1 MKGLLIK
8 DFQLAKTQGKMLLI
22 VALVIGVFMEI
33 AGMSEGFVTGYITI
47 IMSVFAATSISYDE
61 YENCFSF
68 LLVLPVSRKEYVNE
82 KYVFS
87 GILIFSAWLVGLTV
101 GSVFRIIR
109 GEPVLSAEW
118 LAGCFS
124 YITVAVVF
132 LSLMLPLRLKFEGE
146 KGRVVLP
153 IAIAAMGILIY
164 GGGKLANLVG
174 IDVTGSSIKVLNQ
187 MGAAGIMA
195 MLVIIPVA
203 AAVISWICSRHILEK
218 KEFWR

>member
-22 VALVIGVFMEI
+22 VALTIGVFMEI

-109 GEPVLSAEW
+109 GEPVLSVEWFAE
-118 LAGCFS
+118 CFS

-132 LSLMLPLRLKFEGE
+132 LSLMLPLRLKFEGD

-164 GGGKLANLVG
+164 GGVKLANLAG
-174 IDVTGSSIKVLNQ
+174 IDVTGSSIKVLNR

-203 AAVISWICSRHILEK
+203 AALVSWICSRNILEE
-218 KEFWR
+218 KEF

>member
-47 IMSVFAATSISYDE
+47 IMSVFAATSVSYDE

-109 GEPVLSAEW
+109 GEPVLSVEW

-164 GGGKLANLVG
+164 GGVRLADLAG
-174 IDVTGSSIKVLNQ
+174 IDVTGSSIKILNQ

-218 KEFWR
+218 KEF

>member
-47 IMSVFAATSISYDE
+47 IMSVFAATSVSYDE

-109 GEPVLSAEW
+109 GEPVLSVEW

-164 GGGKLANLVG
+164 GGVKLANLAG

-218 KEFWR
+218 KEF

>member
-68 LLVLPVSRKEYVNE
+68 LLVLPVSRNEYVNE

-164 GGGKLANLVG
+164 GGVKLANLVG

-218 KEFWR
+218 KEF

>member
-47 IMSVFAATSISYDE
+47 IMSVFAATSVSYDE

-109 GEPVLSAEW
+109 GEPVLSVEW
-118 LAGCFS
+118 LAGGFS

-153 IAIAAMGILIY
+153 LTIAAMGILIY
-164 GGGKLANLVG
+164 GGVRLADLAG
-174 IDVTGSSIKVLNQ
+174 IDVTGSSIKILNQ

-203 AAVISWICSRHILEK
+203 VAVISWICSRHILEK
-218 KEFWR
+218 KEF

>member
-153 IAIAAMGILIY
+153 LTIAAMGILIY
-164 GGGKLANLVG
+164 GGVRLADLAG
-174 IDVTGSSIKVLNQ
+174 IDVTGSSIKILNQ

-195 MLVIIPVA
+195 MLVIIPTA

-218 KEFWR
+218 KEF